1 VLSKFRA
8 FVVKDFDL
16 VSGILEREIVK
27 QSLITKTR
35 KGEDTKEE
43 GSFRPP
49 LPFFVLSKFRSFVV
63 NGFEVGFM
71 LEEPEETP
79 YHENTKGG
87 KHERRRGYLNIIA
100 LFRAFQISCFRDCFL
115 LLQSMASQL
124 PSFLAYL

>member
-87 KHERRRGYLNIIA
+87 KHERRGGCIEIQV
-100 LFRAFQISCFRDCFL
+100 LFRAFQISCFRGEAVSCEERLFPEL
-115 LLQSMASQL
+115 HAV
-124 PSFLAYL
+124 